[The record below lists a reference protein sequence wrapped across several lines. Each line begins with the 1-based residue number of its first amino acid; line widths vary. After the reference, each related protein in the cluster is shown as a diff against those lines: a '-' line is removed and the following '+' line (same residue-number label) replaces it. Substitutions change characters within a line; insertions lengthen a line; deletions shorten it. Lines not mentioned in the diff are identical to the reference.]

1 MALDSS
7 TVTLL
12 GWLMEGPEAGED
24 RGTNPDLIWPKMDQ
38 VRELVVSQPWSVLN
52 GLTGTGARVYCTDH
66 EALIMLCLREGVLTQ
81 DQADVYIARITLA
94 LMGG

>member
-24 RGTNPDLIWPKMDQ
+24 RGANPYLPWPKIEH

-52 GLTGTGARVYCTDH
+52 GLTGTGARVYCTGH
-66 EALIMLCLREGVLTQ
+66 EALIMLCLREGVLTK
-81 DQADVYIARITLA
+81 DEADVYMARITLA

>member
-1 MALDSS
+1 MAPDSRIA
-7 TVTLL
+7 TTLK
-12 GWLMEGPEAGED
+12 WLMEGPETGTD
-24 RGTNPDLIWPKMDQ
+24 RGANPYRSWPKMEQ

-52 GLTGTGARVYCTDH
+52 GQDGSGARVYCTDH